1 MEPSQI
7 QRSLFE
13 NSGRQIS
20 PARFELV
27 IVGSVHVECFVIS
40 FSIFR
45 RSTSQG
51 IYDFPPNTVSAG
63 QSSSDLQFSI
73 LRLRRLGYPND
84 AAGSSFE
91 SVASVWLRTKGVG
104 IR

>member
-1 MEPSQI
+1 MPTRTPSNGLERANQNETFQPEPWALRFVFI
-7 QRSLFE
+7 LFF
-13 NSGRQIS
+13 S
-20 PARFELV
+20 
-27 IVGSVHVECFVIS
+27 SV
-40 FSIFR
+40 R

-73 LRLRRLGYPND
+73 LRLRRLGYPKD